1 MNGKNLIAFGIAAA
15 AALYLYS
22 KNRLVQS
29 AKFSFEK
36 LSFDIKKRKVN
47 IVLGI
52 LNPTNTTA
60 TVNSIVGTLIVNGK
74 EVANI
79 ENYVKI
85 AVKPKNKSLLPL
97 TITPSALGIFQ
108 LLKDYVSKKT
118 RGQKASATFN
128 GTANVG
134 GTSLP
139 LNISLV

>member
-1 MNGKNLIAFGIAAA
+1 MKGKSLIAFGIAAA
-15 AALYLYS
+15 AAIYLYS

-36 LSFDIKKRKVN
+36 LSFDIQKRKVN

-52 LNPTNTTA
+52 LNPTSTTA
-60 TVNSIVGTLIVNGK
+60 TVNSIVGTLIINGK
-74 EVANI
+74 EVANV
-79 ENYVKI
+79 ENYTKI

-97 TITPSALGIFQ
+97 TITPSAMGIFQ
-108 LLKDYVSKKT
+108 LIKDFIKSKTK
-118 RGQKASATFN
+118 GQKATAKFT

>member
-1 MNGKNLIAFGIAAA
+1 MNVKSLAAFGIAAA
-15 AALYLYS
+15 AIYFFS
-22 KNRLVQS
+22 KSRLVKS

-52 LNPTNTTA
+52 LNPTSSTA
-60 TVNSIVGTLIVNGK
+60 TVNSIVGTLSVNGK
-74 EVANI
+74 DVANI
-79 ENYVKI
+79 ENYTKI

-118 RGQKASATFN
+118 RGQKATAIFT

>member
-1 MNGKNLIAFGIAAA
+1 MNGKSLVAFGIAAA
-15 AALYLYS
+15 AAIYFFG

-36 LSFDIKKRKVN
+36 LSFDLKKRKVN

-52 LNPTNTTA
+52 LNPTSTTA
-60 TVNSIVGTLIVNGK
+60 TVQSIVGTLIVNGK

-79 ENYVKI
+79 ENYTKV
-85 AVKPKNKSLLPL
+85 AVKPKSKSLLPL

-118 RGQKASATFN
+118 KGQKATATFN

-139 LNISLV
+139 LKISLV